1 MRSRSRSPAQAR
13 SVPAA
18 SICACIDADGLI
30 LVLIFFQISGQRSPK
45 KTPKKTSELTP
56 TELDDKNK
64 EVQDK
69 LQVRHTTP
77 SPCAST
83 LLPHGVGLFVRSRH

>member
-1 MRSRSRSPAQAR
+1 
-13 SVPAA
+13 V
-18 SICACIDADGLI
+18 
-30 LVLIFFQISGQRSPK
+30 VQISGQRSPK

-69 LQVRHTTP
+69 LQVRQTTTP
-77 SPCAST
+77 LTHLVA
-83 LLPHGVGLFVRSRH
+83 